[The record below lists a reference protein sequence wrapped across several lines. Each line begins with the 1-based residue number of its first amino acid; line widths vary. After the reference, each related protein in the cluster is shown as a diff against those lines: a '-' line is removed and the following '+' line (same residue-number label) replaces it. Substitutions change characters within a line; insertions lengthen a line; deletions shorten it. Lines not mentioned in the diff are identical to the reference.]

1 MNLNSNCSVRAN
13 VRFEIL
19 TDMEADLKAQFLE
32 LIELRERLKEAQ
44 LSRPSAGPKARARCY
59 RRRLLACAAS
69 SRCRSFFR
77 LILRRRFMAARLG

>member
-32 LIELRERLKEAQ
+32 LMELRERLKEAQ
-44 LSRPSAGPKARARCY
+44 LSRRSAGPEGPR
-59 RRRLLACAAS
+59 
-69 SRCRSFFR
+69 
-77 LILRRRFMAARLG
+77 